1 MVGIPGSGKTTLSRT
16 TFPNHTHISLD
27 AIKKFIPA
35 KKHGLLTQYGAD
47 RNLWPGQKLSN
58 GRRIEHVML
67 NDALKKDRNIV
78 IDDTNVTR
86 DIRRLHISLA
96 RRYKATINAVFFQNI
111 QKAYEQ
117 NQNRK
122 DTLDKKILDKFHKD
136 LEPPHES
143 EGFEFIQVVY

>member
-1 MVGIPGSGKTTLSRT
+1 MVGIPGSGKTALSRT
-16 TFPNHTHISLD
+16 AFPDHSYISLD
-27 AIKKFIPA
+27 AIKKFTPA
-35 KKHGLLTQYGAD
+35 QKHGLLMQYDAN
-47 RNLWPGQKLSN
+47 RNLWPSQKLSK

-78 IDDTNVTR
+78 IDDTNVTM
-86 DIRRLHISLA
+86 DIRKLHISLA
-96 RRYKATINAVFFQNI
+96 RRYGATINTVFFQNI

-122 DTLDKKILDKFHKD
+122 DVLDKKILDKFHKD

-143 EGFEFIQVVY
+143 EGFGFIQVMY